1 MRIDLKKFLFVGLQ
15 VEKESFFQQAQ
26 KLGLID
32 FIDANLSPANIR
44 QESSQ
49 IADAIKVLRG
59 VPALE
64 QLEIEDLRGAQKI
77 AEKIL
82 TLKQEIDLCDEKIR
96 VAQLD
101 MSRIAIFGSFK
112 IEDLED
118 LRDRGHRLIQFYCGK
133 KGVRETLTE
142 ETALLYIDSD
152 HGLDYFAGVHA
163 APQVY
168 PGLVEMKIDRSL
180 NALKQD
186 LQEAQRE
193 KHRLEKRLHEMAV
206 YSTYLHHAFY
216 DELNHHELKRA
227 EAKAESAMEGSLFAA
242 TGWVPE
248 QKIESLK
255 ELAKDLAVHVEEV
268 APSEGEIAPT
278 YLENENLGR
287 MGEDLVGIY
296 DTPSNTDNDPSL
308 YVLFGFLLF
317 FAIIVGDGGYGSVY
331 LGLALYIRYKYPL
344 LKGLKKRLLN
354 LFTMLCVACI
364 GWGLL
369 TSSFFGVVL
378 PPDNPLRKVSL
389 VTFLAEKKVE
399 YHAAKNDR
407 TYQSWVKEYPQLSKA
422 SKGQELLFQGYT
434 EKDGV
439 RNYSLLAKMTDQI
452 LLEIALVIGV
462 VHIMIGMIRYLP
474 RNYPNIGW
482 IVFLIGSLLYFP
494 SYLQAPS
501 FINYWWGVPL
511 DRGGEIGLQLIAIG
525 IPTAIGLSIFKNGLL
540 GLTEIMNLIQVFADV
555 LSYLRLYAL
564 GLSGSIVSATI
575 NDVAAMLPLLLAIVL
590 MAIGHLVNM
599 LLGIMGGV
607 IHGLRLNFLEW
618 YHYSFEG
625 GGKKFKPLELK
636 QIE

>member
-1 MRIDLKKFLFVGLQ
+1 MRIDLKKYLFIGLKE
-15 VEKESFFQQAQ
+15 EKTSFFEAAQ

-32 FIDANLSPANIR
+32 FIDTSIG
-44 QESSQ
+44 SSNYREETSH
-49 IADAIKVLRG
+49 IAEALKILRG
-59 VPALE
+59 LPPLE
-64 QLEIEDLRGAQKI
+64 QLEIDRLQGAKKI
-77 AEKIL
+77 ADQIVSI
-82 TLKQEIDLCDEKIR
+82 KQQMDLAEERIR
-96 VAQLD
+96 VTNLD
-101 MSRIAIFGSFK
+101 ISRIDIFGAFQMK
-112 IEDLED
+112 DLAD
-118 LRDRGHRLIQFYCGK
+118 IRDRGHRTIQFYCGK
-133 KGVRETLTE
+133 KGSRELFADE
-142 ETALLYIDSD
+142 PQLLYIASD
-152 HGLDYFAGVHA
+152 HGLDYFAGVNRSPTA
-163 APQVY
+163 Y
-168 PGLVEMKIDRSL
+168 EGLVEMKIDRSL
-180 NALKQD
+180 PELKQD
-186 LQEAQRE
+186 LQEAKKQRE
-193 KHRLEKRLHEMAV
+193 TLENRLNEMAA
-206 YSTYLHHAFY
+206 YSHYLRRALY
-216 DELNHHELKRA
+216 EELNHHELKH
-227 EAKAESAMEGSLFAA
+227 AESKAQNPLEGTLFAA

-248 QKIESLK
+248 DRIASLQS
-255 ELAKDLAVHVEEV
+255 LSKDLAVHMEEV
-268 APSEGEIAPT
+268 ALAEGEVAPT

-287 MGEDLVGIY
+287 IGEDLVGIY

-308 YVLFGFLLF
+308 YVLFGFLAF

-331 LGLALYIRYKYPL
+331 LGLALYLRYKYPA

-369 TSSFFGVVL
+369 TSSFFGIML

-399 YHAAKNDR
+399 YHAEKNDR
-407 TYQSWVKEYPQLSKA
+407 TYQNWVKEYPQLGDAK
-422 SKGQELLFQGYT
+422 KGQELLFQGYT

-439 RNYSLLAKMTDQI
+439 RNYGLLASMTDQI

-462 VHIMIGMIRYLP
+462 VHIIIGMLRYLP

-482 IVFLIGSLLYFP
+482 IIFLVGSLLYFP

-511 DRGGEIGLQLIAIG
+511 ETGGTIGLQLIAIG
-525 IPTAIGLSIFKNGLL
+525 IPLAVGLSIFKNGLL
-540 GLTEIMNLIQVFADV
+540 GLTEIMNVIQVFADV

-564 GLSGSIVSATI
+564 GLSGAIVSATI
-575 NDVAAMLPLLLAIVL
+575 NDVASMLPFLLAIVL

-625 GGKKFKPLELK
+625 GGKKFKPLEIK
-636 QIE
+636 QFE

>member
-1 MRIDLKKFLFVGLQ
+1 MRIDLKKFLFIGLK
-15 VEKESFFQQAQ
+15 EERESFFQQAQ
-26 KLGLID
+26 KLGMID
-32 FIDANLSPANIR
+32 FIDTKISGVNVR
-44 QESSQ
+44 QETSL
-49 IADAIKVLRG
+49 IADAIKILRG
-59 VPALE
+59 IPALE
-64 QLEIEDLRGAQKI
+64 QLEIDDLNGAEKI
-77 AEKIL
+77 AEKIVS
-82 TLKQEIDLCDEKIR
+82 LKQEIDLCDERMR
-96 VAQLD
+96 VTELD
-101 MSRIAIFGSFK
+101 ISRISIFGSFH
-112 IEDLED
+112 IEDVTD
-118 LRDRGHRLIQFYCGK
+118 IRDRGHRVIQFYCGK
-133 KGVRETLTE
+133 KGVRDQLAE
-142 ETALLYIDSD
+142 EPNLVYIASD
-152 HGLDYFAGVHA
+152 HGLDYFAGINSA
-163 APQVY
+163 LTAY

-180 NALKQD
+180 SALKQD
-186 LQEAQRE
+186 LQDAQRE

-216 DELNHHELKRA
+216 NELNHRELKRA
-227 EAKAESAMEGSLFAA
+227 EAKAESTLEGALFAA

-248 QKIESLK
+248 KRIDSLK
-255 ELAKDLAVHVEEV
+255 DLAKDLAVHVEEV
-268 APSEGEIAPT
+268 APAEGEMAPT

-296 DTPSNTDNDPSL
+296 DTPSNTDNDPSIF
-308 YVLFGFLLF
+308 VLFGFLLF

-399 YHAAKNDR
+399 YHANRNDR
-407 TYQSWVKEYPQLSKA
+407 TYQSWVKEYPQLTKA
-422 SKGQELLFQGYT
+422 TKGQELLFQGYT

-482 IVFLIGSLLYFP
+482 IIFLVGSLLYFP

-511 DRGGEIGLQLIAIG
+511 DRGGEIGLQLIGIG
-525 IPTAIGLSIFKNGLL
+525 IPSAIGLSIFKNGLL
-540 GLTEIMNLIQVFADV
+540 GLTEVMNLIQVFADV

-575 NDVAAMLPLLLAIVL
+575 NDVASMLPLLLGIVL
-590 MAIGHLVNM
+590 MAIGHMVNM

-625 GGKKFKPLELK
+625 GGKKFKPLEIK